1 MEGLGQPLVTI
12 IGKREMS
19 LQWDCVRQRERE
31 EGIRKIWWGVG
42 RMETPHAAQYSVV
55 KEKERKRKKKS
66 SFGWGG
72 YHHQGVAALCFKCA
86 FFHWI
91 ITGGMDGWMD
101 GWMGRVDDD
110 GKEPRAPRDKKRI
123 RIEFVQHCWP
133 KDTWVTLLLSL
144 DPTLLLLLL
153 LWASTDVY

>member
-55 KEKERKRKKKS
+55 KEKERKREKEKQ
-66 SFGWGG
+66 FWMGWIPPPRSRCSLLQVRVFSLN
-72 YHHQGVAALCFKCA
+72 YNRR
-86 FFHWI
+86 
-91 ITGGMDGWMD
+91 DGWMD